1 MKRLSRLVFKNFW
14 LSVALGGALGEWIL
28 ACWFLGAPASP
39 AVHALAV
46 ATLTA
51 LNRLAATAYDRERH
65 TGELLHVGGGVTLAA
80 GLVAAIGAAALG
92 IAAGGWWGF
101 SMLAALPAQAGALV
115 PTDGAQFHEPFR
127 TLAGLAVVAAM
138 AVAAWGYTHGHRRL
152 HVTRLDVP
160 LRALAPALDGL
171 RIVHVTDLHLG
182 PTAHRG
188 ALHDAFDRVNA
199 LEPDLICVT
208 GDIVDSPRTDL
219 DHWLPELAR
228 LRARHGVFAIL
239 GNHDG
244 EAGADRVAA
253 ALREHTPWH
262 VLRDQVAAVEIDDV
276 RLHLIGLND
285 RRAPHTAAMLPALL
299 AAVPAGEPCVLLVH
313 QPVAFPAAAEV
324 GVPLTLAGHTHGG
337 QIAVPGL
344 PALNPARFM
353 MTRFDAGTFAIG
365 RSVLHVNRGL
375 GTSGQRIRIA
385 APREITVVTLL
396 AATAAAAA

>member
-28 ACWFLGAPASP
+28 ACWFLGPPAAPA
-39 AVHALAV
+39 AHVLAV

-51 LNRLAATAYDRERH
+51 LNRLAAAAYDRERH
-65 TGELLHVGGGVTLAA
+65 TGEALHVAGGVTLAA
-80 GLVAAIGAAALG
+80 CLVAAIGAAALG
-92 IAAGGWWGF
+92 VTAGGWWAF
-101 SMLAALPAQAGALV
+101 STLAALPAQAGALV
-115 PTDGAQFHEPFR
+115 PAAAATFDEPFR
-127 TLAGLAVVAAM
+127 ALAALAVTAAM
-138 AVAAWGYTHGHRRL
+138 AVTAWGYTHGHRRL

-160 LRALAPALDGL
+160 LRTLPESLDGL

-188 ALHDAFDRVNA
+188 ALHEAFDRVNA

-262 VLRDQVAAVEIDDV
+262 VLRDEVAALEVDGA

-285 RRAPHTAAMLPALL
+285 RRPPDTAAMLPGLL
-299 AAVPAGEPCVLLVH
+299 ATVPAGEPCVLLVH
-313 QPVAFPAAAEV
+313 QPFAFPAATEA

-353 MTRFDAGTFAIG
+353 MTRFDAGTFASG
-365 RSVLHVNRGL
+365 QSVLHVNRGL

-396 AATAAAAA
+396 ATSAAAAA